1 MKFKKEWTDT
11 EYNAVVKCF
20 SRWEKKNLIITYGR
34 RERTTEDTY
43 GLPYTSS
50 SSFAMLSN
58 TNVRAELRTDQRFN
72 FEWLGLT
79 TENRLVAGFSD
90 YFENEKQIVIGTI
103 QKRGKMA
110 KHYVTAKQNTETIT
124 KGKSYRLI
132 GLINDFYIVVDDK
145 GENAIRHSSFFDE
158 IEWNNED

>member
-20 SRWEKKNLIITYGR
+20 SRWEKSHLLITYGR

-58 TNVRAELRTDQRFN
+58 TNVQAELRADQRFN

-79 TENRLVAGFSD
+79 TENKLVAGFSD

-103 QKRGKMA
+103 
-110 KHYVTAKQNTETIT
+110 
-124 KGKSYRLI
+124 
-132 GLINDFYIVVDDK
+132 
-145 GENAIRHSSFFDE
+145 
-158 IEWNNED
+158 

>member
-1 MKFKKEWTDT
+1 MKFKKEWTET
-11 EYNAVVKCF
+11 EYKAIIKAF

-58 TNVRAELRTDQRFN
+58 TNVRAELRADQRFN

-103 QKRGKMA
+103 
-110 KHYVTAKQNTETIT
+110 
-124 KGKSYRLI
+124 
-132 GLINDFYIVVDDK
+132 
-145 GENAIRHSSFFDE
+145 
-158 IEWNNED
+158 

>member
-1 MKFKKEWTDT
+1 MKFKKEWTY
-11 EYNAVVKCF
+11 EEHKAVIECF
-20 SRWEKKNLIITYGR
+20 SKWEKSHLIITYGD

-58 TNVRAELRTDQRFN
+58 TNVRAELRADQRFN

-79 TENRLVAGFSD
+79 TENKLVAGFSD

-103 QKRGKMA
+103 
-110 KHYVTAKQNTETIT
+110 
-124 KGKSYRLI
+124 
-132 GLINDFYIVVDDK
+132 
-145 GENAIRHSSFFDE
+145 
-158 IEWNNED
+158 

>member
-103 QKRGKMA
+103 
-110 KHYVTAKQNTETIT
+110 
-124 KGKSYRLI
+124 
-132 GLINDFYIVVDDK
+132 
-145 GENAIRHSSFFDE
+145 
-158 IEWNNED
+158 

>member
-20 SRWEKKNLIITYGR
+20 SRWEKSHLIITHGN

-58 TNVRAELRTDQRFN
+58 TNVRAELRADQRFN

-79 TENRLVAGFSD
+79 TENKLVAGFTD

-103 QKRGKMA
+103 
-110 KHYVTAKQNTETIT
+110 
-124 KGKSYRLI
+124 
-132 GLINDFYIVVDDK
+132 
-145 GENAIRHSSFFDE
+145 
-158 IEWNNED
+158 

>member
-1 MKFKKEWTDT
+1 MKFKKEWTY
-11 EYNAVVKCF
+11 EEHKAVIECF
-20 SRWEKKNLIITYGR
+20 SKWEKSHLIITYGD

-58 TNVRAELRTDQRFN
+58 TNVRAELRADQRFN

-103 QKRGKMA
+103 
-110 KHYVTAKQNTETIT
+110 
-124 KGKSYRLI
+124 
-132 GLINDFYIVVDDK
+132 
-145 GENAIRHSSFFDE
+145 
-158 IEWNNED
+158 